1 MYGKFPSGLVVQIMG
16 FSFHGLGSV
25 LVGNIDPASHAAQP
39 KKEKKKIKK
48 KRNTHTHTI
57 QIVN

>member
-39 KKEKKKIKK
+39 KKEKKK
-48 KRNTHTHTI
+48 
-57 QIVN
+57 